1 MTKMKAS
8 SNDAWDLGKIWDKN
22 KRYWWVFAVC
32 FVGCLSL
39 AALYLYKKA
48 PVYAVTSSILV
59 SQEDNG
65 ADVGASLVK
74 NLSLGGASANVDDEV
89 IVLSSTSLI
98 KEMVKELGLNRTY
111 YEKT

>member
-39 AALYLYKKA
+39 AALYLQE
-48 PVYAVTSSILV
+48 SSCICRH
-59 SQEDNG
+59 
-65 ADVGASLVK
+65 K
-74 NLSLGGASANVDDEV
+74 
-89 IVLSSTSLI
+89 
-98 KEMVKELGLNRTY
+98 LNSRVARG
-111 YEKT
+111 